1 MTIDPSNLKNFCILP
16 FMHVATTTEGNVRLC
31 CKVNRKQ
38 VATKSSTDRFN
49 ISQDS
54 ISDIWDSDYMND
66 VRRRILNDEKLPE
79 CAICWREEEN
89 FDKHWNDVQQKDFAP
104 SKRIKENRKW
114 KEQLDLPSIVENPK
128 IAYLDIRLN
137 NLCNLKCR
145 MCWPQFSS
153 QIVKEHEQFKQQGDG
168 LWYSDFDFNKIE
180 DITVFWESLKSNLFD
195 IKEITFVG
203 GEPTLHEEMY
213 DLLDKLVELGVSKS
227 ITLKL
232 TTNLTNLQTR
242 LLNILPMFKKTVF
255 NVSLDGT
262 GKVNEYIRYPS
273 NWNSLM
279 DNLGKLLELDAKKV
293 IVNISCVVQIY
304 NMFDVFNMGKWYIEK
319 LENNSNLKDNFSLS
333 FDFLYDPSRLSI
345 KILNNLGKR
354 EWYAAYAEWREYF
367 KNLMNNIDSMPKN
380 IQDSWYKINSV
391 NKDIVKIGKYAD
403 ILEASNDAS
412 GLVFKKA
419 TKLSEDKHAA
429 RANLRVECIEYT
441 EQLDKHREQSVEQI
455 LPKFYEYTFSDDN
468 V

>member
-1 MTIDPSNLKNFCILP
+1 MTIDPFNLKNFCILP
-16 FMHVATTTEGNVRLC
+16 FMHIATTTEGNVRLC

-38 VATKSSTDRFN
+38 VATKTSTDSFN
-49 ISQDS
+49 ISQDN
-54 ISDIWDSDYMND
+54 ISDIWNSDYMNT
-66 VRRRILNDEKLPE
+66 VRKKILNDEQLPE

-89 FDKHWNDVQQKDFAP
+89 FDKHWNDVKQKEFAP
-104 SKRIKENRKW
+104 SKRLKENRKW
-114 KEQLDLPSIVENPK
+114 KEQLDLHSIVENPK

-153 QIVKEHEQFKQQGDG
+153 QIVKEHEQFKQQDDK

-203 GEPTLHEEMY
+203 GEPTLHDEMY
-213 DLLDKLVELGVSKS
+213 DLLDKLVELDVSRF

-242 LLNILPMFKKTVF
+242 LLNILPKFKKTTF
-255 NVSLDGT
+255 NISLDGINE
-262 GKVNEYIRYPS
+262 VNEYIRHPS
-273 NWNSLM
+273 NWNQLM
-279 DNLGKLLELDAKKV
+279 DNLEKLLSLNEEKIV
-293 IVNISCVVQIY
+293 INISCVVQIY
-304 NMFDVFNMGKWYIEK
+304 NMFNIFNMSKWFIEK
-319 LENNSNLKDNFSLS
+319 LKDYSSLKYLT
-333 FDFLYDPSRLSI
+333 FDILYDPNRLSI
-345 KILNNLGKR
+345 KILNNLAKKD
-354 EWYAAYAEWREYF
+354 WYIAYEDWRIYF
-367 KNLMNNIDSMPKN
+367 KNLMNDIDNMPKN
-380 IQDSWYKINSV
+380 IQDSWHKINAV

-403 ILEASNDAS
+403 ILEASNDVS

-419 TKLSEDKHAA
+419 TKLSEQKHTD
-429 RANLRVECIEYT
+429 RSNLRLECIEYT
-441 EQLDKHREQSVEQI
+441 EQLDKHRNQSVTQI
-455 LPKFYEYTFSDDN
+455 LPKFYEYLFSDDN

>member
-1 MTIDPSNLKNFCILP
+1 
-16 FMHVATTTEGNVRLC
+16 
-31 CKVNRKQ
+31 
-38 VATKSSTDRFN
+38 
-49 ISQDS
+49 
-54 ISDIWDSDYMND
+54 
-66 VRRRILNDEKLPE
+66 
-79 CAICWREEEN
+79 
-89 FDKHWNDVQQKDFAP
+89 
-104 SKRIKENRKW
+104 
-114 KEQLDLPSIVENPK
+114 
-128 IAYLDIRLN
+128 
-137 NLCNLKCR
+137 
-145 MCWPQFSS
+145 
-153 QIVKEHEQFKQQGDG
+153 
-168 LWYSDFDFNKIE
+168 
-180 DITVFWESLKSNLFD
+180 
-195 IKEITFVG
+195 
-203 GEPTLHEEMY
+203 
-213 DLLDKLVELGVSKS
+213 
-227 ITLKL
+227 
-232 TTNLTNLQTR
+232 
-242 LLNILPMFKKTVF
+242 
-255 NVSLDGT
+255 
-262 GKVNEYIRYPS
+262 
-273 NWNSLM
+273 M

-403 ILEASNDAS
+403 ILEASDDAS